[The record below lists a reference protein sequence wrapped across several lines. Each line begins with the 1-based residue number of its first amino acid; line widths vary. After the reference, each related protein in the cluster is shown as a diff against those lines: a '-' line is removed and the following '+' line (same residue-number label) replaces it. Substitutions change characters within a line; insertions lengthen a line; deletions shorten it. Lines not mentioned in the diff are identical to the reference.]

1 MISAQLWPALGSA
14 ININLQNYNKNNTYC
29 IMSIILPAFWKDAT
43 HLQLSKMV
51 VLKSDISTL
60 IVMLNALISSILL
73 AILIL
78 ATSKIQAGPGGN

>member
-1 MISAQLWPALGSA
+1 MISAQLWPALGST
-14 ININLQNYNKNNTYC
+14 IDINLQNYNKNNRH
-29 IMSIILPAFWKDAT
+29 IVLSVSFLPAFWNDAT

-73 AILIL
+73 AIPIL
-78 ATSKIQAGPGGN
+78 ATSTIQADAG